1 MKSIAEEMAL
11 WKALSEFRLDF
22 EELLK
27 SIDEE
32 FDDLSAEE
40 NLLSFQN
47 ELKKATNYIAF
58 FRQFSQSFKCKNVEQ
73 DTCLYGIN
81 KLIDNACAE
90 FRKIISKRC
99 SKGTISFSQYETFC
113 AFLDLKLDLAV
124 FQNKLKSDKKFSII
138 FAALKDYQDID
149 TGTIPQVEDTHK
161 PDISGLDSKPSELQQ
176 LITLVAQSV
185 KNSDAKFDKMSQS
198 ITESVKNSDAKF
210 DKMSQSIT
218 NTNEM
223 LSQFASV
230 VKEQNIS
237 TTSTAQNDA
246 LLRTLTH
253 TQLNSNLSQFDL
265 PADYRFN
272 GTPEKLL
279 FFLRHLTIKCFPEVD
294 DHSLRYSIIQRNIT
308 PDMLEKTQNILLSAK
323 DYKTAVFNF
332 ISQIISEFGD
342 RYHLT
347 LSTIENFLQSVD
359 VHLPPKPF

>member
-1 MKSIAEEMAL
+1 MKSIAEEIAL
-11 WKALSEFRLDF
+11 WKALSEFRSDF

-32 FDDLSAEE
+32 FDDLSTEE

-47 ELKKATNYIAF
+47 ELKKATNYISF

-99 SKGTISFSQYETFC
+99 GKGTISFSQYETFC
-113 AFLDLKLDLAV
+113 AFLDLKLDFAV

-149 TGTIPQVEDTHK
+149 SGTIPQVEGAHK
-161 PDISGLDSKPSELQQ
+161 TDISELDSKPSELQQ
-176 LITLVAQSV
+176 LITLVAKMSESITHSV
-185 KNSDAKFDKMSQS
+185 NNSDAKFDKMSES
-198 ITESVKNSDAKF
+198 ITQSVKNSDAKF

-265 PADYRFN
+265 PAVYRFN

-279 FFLRHLTIKCFPEVD
+279 IFLRHLTIKCFPEVD

-308 PDMLEKTQNILLSAK
+308 PDMLEKTQNILLNA
-323 DYKTAVFNF
+323 KTAVFNF
-332 ISQIISEFGD
+332 ISQIISEFG
-342 RYHLT
+342 
-347 LSTIENFLQSVD
+347 FL
-359 VHLPPKPF
+359 F